1 MRRSCDV
8 PRFVVS
14 SYQGKAGKTTAV
26 LSLYAALTKAGYGV
40 SMFKLGPD
48 FIDPSYHEAVSGRP
62 SRTLDHFLM
71 EEKVTERFCR
81 YSAGT
86 DVAIVEGVHGLYDSM
101 DGSSE
106 EGSTAQVAK
115 QLKAPVLLVI
125 NGERVNRTA
134 AAIALGLRE
143 FDPQVRLG
151 GAFLTNV
158 TREQAEKMSKSLQ
171 EAGVRVLGRLYRSQ
185 PISDTMQYRHLGL
198 IHMGERDRSAL
209 HAVTS
214 ADSDIDVPGLVG
226 MAEEQSG
233 DLTYS
238 PQVGEEGSR
247 RARPKIGIAHCR
259 AFSFNYP
266 ETIEEA
272 ARLGEAK
279 FFDPETDPGVDA
291 DIIVMGGGFPE
302 VYAEGLEKNRPMK
315 SFLKGFI
322 ERGGILY
329 AECGGLEYLSN
340 KLSYKG
346 VEYEMAGIFD
356 AVGVL
361 HDRRV
366 GHGYVQGTLE
376 RDTVLGDAGTELRG
390 HEFHYVELRTNMDT
404 ALRYERGRGING
416 RDGLTYKNA
425 YAQFMHL
432 HPSTYNF
439 VQKLVELGQRRSPAQ
454 A

>member
-1 MRRSCDV
+1 MHSSCGV

-26 LSLYAALTKAGYGV
+26 LSLYAALAKAGFRV

-62 SRTLDHFLM
+62 SRNLDHFLM
-71 EEKVTERFCR
+71 GERVPERFCR

-86 DVAIVEGVHGLYDSM
+86 DLAIVEGVHSLYDSM

-134 AAIALGLRE
+134 AAAILGLRA
-143 FDPQVRLG
+143 FDPNVRLG
-151 GAFLTNV
+151 GVFLTNV
-158 TREQAEKMSKSLQ
+158 TQGQAEKMSKSLDDV
-171 EAGVRVLGRLYRSQ
+171 GIRVLGTLYRNQ
-185 PISDTMQYRHLGL
+185 LISETMQYRHLGL
-198 IHMGERDRSAL
+198 IHMDERESTTL
-209 HAVTS
+209 SAVTS
-214 ADSDIDVPGLVG
+214 AASNIDVDGLVE
-226 MAEEQSG
+226 MAREYSG
-233 DLTYS
+233 DLDYA
-238 PQVGEEGSR
+238 PQAGKEVR
-247 RARPKIGIAHCR
+247 PTLRPKIGIAHGR

-272 ARLGEAK
+272 ARLGEVK
-279 FFDPETDPGVDA
+279 LFDPETDQQIDA

-302 VYAEGLEKNRPMK
+302 VYAESLEKNRPMK
-315 SFLKGFI
+315 SFLRGFV
-322 ERGGILY
+322 EKGGILY
-329 AECGGLEYLSN
+329 AECGGLEYLSRR
-340 KLSYKG
+340 LSYKG
-346 VEYEMAGIFD
+346 VEHEMVGIFD

-366 GHGYVQGTLE
+366 GHGYVWGTLE
-376 RDTVLGDAGTELRG
+376 MDTAIGSRGTELRG
-390 HEFHYVELRTNMDT
+390 HEFHYVELRTGAQT
-404 ALRYERGRGING
+404 ALRYERGRGIGG

-432 HPSTYNF
+432 HPSTYDF
-439 VQKLVELGQRRSPAQ
+439 MWKLVELRERQ
-454 A
+454 AAST